1 MIAAFV
7 RWGRERHH
15 GAGRRQKGSLT
26 GMQSRWP
33 ASPIARVL
41 GVFLVALL
49 LAPGPA
55 ATQTNQGAAAA
66 QPFRPEEL
74 EQIAAPIAL
83 YPDPLIAQILMAS
96 TYPLEVVQAARFA
109 KANAS
114 LKGAQLDDALKK
126 ETWDDSVKS
135 LVAFPQVL
143 TMMNEKLDWTQNLGD
158 AFLGQQKDLMDAI
171 QRLRGKAEAAGNLKS
186 TSEQTVTVAPAPPQQ
201 IVVQQAPA
209 QIITIQPANP
219 QVIYVPTYNPTVV
232 YGAWPHPA
240 YPPYYYY
247 PPGYVAGTALL
258 SFGVG
263 LAVGGALWG
272 NCNWGRG
279 DVDVNVN
286 QYNNYTHNVNNTNI
300 ANRRTEI
307 QNNRGSGNWQHNPEH
322 RKGAQYRDAS
332 TQQRFNKA
340 GASNVQSREAFRG
353 RAAEGRQ
360 EMARGGM
367 EQGTLG
373 AGRSGQGAPAGRAQP
388 SQLGGAGRGQAQQ
401 FGGAGQG
408 QARAP
413 GAFEGVGQGRNAS
426 MDSARGRASRESLG
440 ASTAGRGGNFQN
452 AGGQRSAPAGGG
464 VKAGGGQRGGGAGGG
479 GGTRGGGGGGGR
491 GKR

>member
-7 RWGRERHH
+7 RWGRERRD
-15 GAGRRQKGSLT
+15 GAGHRQRGKDVSML
-26 GMQSRWP
+26 SRLP
-33 ASPIARVL
+33 LSPFARGIAA
-41 GVFLVALL
+41 FLVALL
-49 LAPGPA
+49 LAPGLA
-55 ATQTNQGAAAA
+55 IAQTDQGGAAPN
-66 QPFRPEEL
+66 PFKPEEL

-114 LKGAQLDDALKK
+114 LKGTQLDDALKK

-171 QRLRGKAEAAGNLKS
+171 QRLRGKAEAAGTLKS

-201 IVVQQAPA
+201 IVVQQAPP
-209 QIITIQPANP
+209 QIITILPANP
-219 QVIYVPTYNPTVV
+219 QVIYVPTYNPTIV
-232 YGAWPHPA
+232 YGAWPYPA

-258 SFGVG
+258 SFGIG

-279 DVDVNVN
+279 DVNVNVN
-286 QYNNYTHNVNNTNI
+286 QYNSYTHNVNNTNI

-307 QNNRGSGNWQHNPEH
+307 QTNRGSGNWQHNPEH

-340 GASNVQSREAFRG
+340 GAPNVQSREAFRG

-367 EQGTLG
+367 QQGTPG
-373 AGRSGQGAPAGRAQP
+373 AGRGAQGAAAGRAQP
-388 SQLGGAGRGQAQQ
+388 QQLGGAGRGQAQQ

-440 ASTAGRGGNFQN
+440 ASTAGRGGSFQN

-464 VKAGGGQRGGGAGGG
+464 VQRSGGAAGGGAA
-479 GGTRGGGGGGGR
+479 TRGGGGGR